1 MREYPVYTSRVMIE
15 YPGILREKDLK
26 NPGILRGKDL
36 KTRVYTFRVV
46 IPGYSLSGRFMPVL
60 LFPAGLGGFL
70 TWVSHRLCLF
80 ITRFTVGE
88 LFKTPVLAPL
98 RGYFLLKSVKS

>member
-1 MREYPVYTSRVMIE
+1 
-15 YPGILREKDLK
+15 
-26 NPGILRGKDL
+26 
-36 KTRVYTFRVV
+36 
-46 IPGYSLSGRFMPVL
+46 L